1 MSHSIRGYHITI
13 ILGILLTIAGGFL
26 SATQPMIA
34 FLIVPALAIVF
45 VCYAYP
51 KLYIL
56 ITMIYVMAM
65 PKISIISVP
74 GTHVG
79 IRGEDALIAL
89 FLVTFLIKQAVKPS
103 FSYNTYFKRINTR
116 FTLYAVACLFS
127 VMYGI
132 YQGFIDNPLLGF
144 MFLFRKIEYF
154 IFMFLGYLYF
164 RNQKDM
170 KTFFWV
176 IDVSVIFL
184 LLVGLLQKVGAV
196 GAIQSGEY
204 KADATF
210 RIMSTFSGPYEYA
223 AFLLLITPIY
233 IHRLAHG
240 KHKWLSVF
248 FLILNA
254 YAILITES
262 RISLVAFFLIL
273 LMGFWQAVKGQAL
286 KIFIVGYIALACL
299 VGGYLIQNLMPSSAA
314 NTANVQS
321 ESPLERFQTLNLDE
335 MFLETE
341 YAYNMRDYQTFL
353 VKGPQLYFE
362 GSDLSYSMRMSKWL
376 NYIDG
381 VQHNPIFGLGLSTTG
396 EAVDG
401 NYIRYLAESGILGF
415 VLWVILIAFI
425 LRLSKQL
432 MKRGIFEGQFVYLA
446 LISML
451 VSAVFIDVFE
461 ASKAAMVLW
470 FIVGAMLTKLDL
482 PKKDSETKK
491 ASLS

>member
-1 MSHSIRGYHITI
+1 MIQSIRNYPIFFI
-13 ILGILLTIAGGFL
+13 FCILLTVIAGIL
-26 SATQPMIA
+26 SAIQPLLSL
-34 FLIVPALAIVF
+34 LIVPALFVVF
-45 VCYAYP
+45 ICYAYP
-51 KLYIL
+51 KVYIL
-56 ITMIYVMAM
+56 ITMIYVITM

-103 FSYNTYFKRINTR
+103 FSYNTYFKKINTR
-116 FTLYAVACLFS
+116 FTLYAVACFLS
-127 VMYGI
+127 VLYGI

-164 RNQKDM
+164 RKQKDM
-170 KTFFWV
+170 KMFFRV
-176 IDVSVIFL
+176 IDISVIFL

-233 IHRLAHG
+233 IHRLANG
-240 KHKWLSVF
+240 GHKWLSVF

-262 RISLVAFFLIL
+262 RISLVAFFIIL
-273 LMGFWQAVKGQAL
+273 LIGFWKAVKGQAL
-286 KIFIVGYIALACL
+286 KIFILGYVAVACL

-314 NTANVQS
+314 KTANVQS
-321 ESPLERFQTLNLDE
+321 ESPLERFQSLNLDA

-341 YAYNMRDYQTFL
+341 YAYKMRDYQTFL

-415 VLWVILIAFI
+415 VLWIILIAFI
-425 LRLSKQL
+425 LKLSKHL
-432 MKRGIFEGQFVYLA
+432 MKRGVFEGQFVYLA
-446 LISML
+446 IISML
-451 VSAVFIDVFE
+451 ISAVFIDVFE

-470 FIVGAMLTKLDL
+470 FIIGAMLNKVYILNEDKQS
-482 PKKDSETKK
+482 KKP
-491 ASLS
+491 L